1 MTTRTTTTTTT
12 ATTTAAVLAC
22 AALLTAPTALADA
35 LQACGTYAED
45 RSTSRDETLSRTQ
58 TWLDSRVRYSQRT
71 CHENEHGS
79 YRTDCSG
86 YVSLAWGLDRSR
98 PTSGLAEV
106 SREIPREELMPGDA
120 LNSAGH
126 VALFVRWED
135 QARTRPVVREHTGP
149 DGEPVVERS
158 WSPETAAG
166 YTPIRYDKIA
176 G

>member
-1 MTTRTTTTTTT
+1 MNTRT
-12 ATTTAAVLAC
+12 APAAALVC
-22 AALLTAPTALADA
+22 AALLPAPAALAEDPGS
-35 LQACGTYAED
+35 LRACGTYAED
-45 RSTSRDETLSRTQ
+45 RATSREEALARARS
-58 TWLDSRVRYSQRT
+58 WLEEGVTYSQQA
-71 CHENEHGS
+71 CHDNEHGS

-86 YVSLAWGLDRSR
+86 YVSMAWGLDRSR

-106 SREIPREELMPGDA
+106 AHQIPREELMPGDA

-135 QARTRPVVREHTGP
+135 EARTRPVVREHTGP
-149 DGEPVVERS
+149 DGAPVVERS

-166 YTPIRYDKIA
+166 YTPIRYGKIT

>member
-1 MTTRTTTTTTT
+1 MTTRTTTT
-12 ATTTAAVLAC
+12 AVLAC

-35 LQACGTYAED
+35 PGALRECGVYAED
-45 RSTSRDETLSRTQ
+45 RSTSRDEALARAQ
-58 TWLDSRVRYSQRT
+58 TWLDQRVPYSQAA

-86 YVSLAWGLDRSR
+86 FVSLAWGLARSR

-149 DGEPVVERS
+149 DGEPAVERS
-158 WSPETAAG
+158 WSPETAAR
-166 YTPIRYDKIA
+166 YTPIRYAKIV